1 VLAAAPPLPPCW
13 NKHPPMPLGHIHQP
27 VHQAPVP
34 VPVHTAVIGGMPG
47 WQITLIAAGA
57 ALLAAVLVVI
67 ADRAR
72 AAQRRQMAGAA

>member
-34 VPVHTAVIGGMPG
+34 GPVHTAVIGGMPG